1 MASAAFPWA
10 YRAGALVPHDQLVI
24 HAESL
29 AMRYALSA
37 FEGVRGYA
45 DVTGRVRLFAL
56 DEHLARLAETLALAA
71 LPAIPVERVL
81 AAVEQ
86 VVTANHPQVDCYLRI
101 AVNMTSLG
109 TLKSE
114 ASGELFVSLQAMGRK
129 DVPPGGIAVAISPRR
144 KPADDAFPQRAKL
157 ICNYAG
163 PRLAYLEA
171 RAAGFDDVILS
182 GPEGQLSEAPT
193 ANLFVIR
200 DGTLVTPRVEDGIL
214 AGITRRHV
222 LELARRLGHEAS
234 ERRLSAEDAYAADE
248 AFLCGTG
255 LELAPIARFDD
266 RPLAGE
272 RRIFP
277 RLVEAYFAHARSGA
291 GAA

>member
-10 YRAGALVPHDQLVI
+10 FRAGALVPHDQLVI

-45 DVTGRVRLFAL
+45 DATGRVRLFAL

-71 LPAIPVERVL
+71 LPAIPAERVL

-114 ASGELFVSLQAMGRK
+114 ASGELFISLQPMARK
-129 DVPPGGIAVAISPRR
+129 DVPPGGISVAISARR
-144 KPADDAFPQRAKL
+144 KPSDDAFPQRAKL

-171 RAAGFDDVILS
+171 RAAGFDDVILR

-200 DGTLVTPRVEDGIL
+200 DGALATPRIEDGIL

-222 LELARRLGHEAS
+222 LELARRLGYEVS
-234 ERRLSAEDAYAADE
+234 EQRLSAEDAHAADE

-266 RPLAGE
+266 RPLPGE

-277 RLVEAYFAHARSGA
+277 RLVEAYFARVRGDA